1 MGRSLL
7 LLGISE
13 AEESRRL
20 LELNDYVVY
29 ITNMLT
35 LGQDLASSAM
45 ILIHKL
51 LKIKSL
57 RGLISKLK
65 VVAVACVFL
74 AAKDRG
80 KPIHLSLAARILYEL
95 EKTIK
100 MREAAIY
107 APPVVPNS
115 S

>member
-1 MGRSLL
+1 MGPSLL

-29 ITNMLT
+29 ITNMLAP

-57 RGLISKLK
+57 KGFISKLK

-100 MREAAIY
+100 MREAATS
-107 APPVVPNS
+107 AVTHS

>member
-1 MGRSLL
+1 
-7 LLGISE
+7 
-13 AEESRRL
+13 
-20 LELNDYVVY
+20 VVF
-29 ITNMLT
+29 ITNMLS
-35 LGQDLASSAM
+35 LGQDLAASAM

-65 VVAVACVFL
+65 VVAIACVFL

-80 KPIHLSLAARILYEL
+80 IPFPLSVAARLLYEL
-95 EKTIK
+95 EKTLK
-100 MREAAIY
+100 MREAATTMT
-107 APPVVPNS
+107 AHS